1 MSTIA
6 HDGSNRWP
14 FDIAALR
21 RGDVVSADVI
31 EAAVGLKRT
40 DAEYHFEHLRIRDMV
55 VERFEEMGDEGVI
68 VTMRDG
74 GLQVLT
80 DEEAAGYVQA
90 RARKAKKDFAWSVYK
105 GSQIDRDKLLDET
118 REKLDRWQHVQAFR
132 LQQLRRMPP
141 PALTNE
147 GDA

>member
-1 MSTIA
+1 MTA
-6 HDGSNRWP
+6 LAGESNRWP

-21 RGDVVSADVI
+21 RGDAVSAEVI
-31 EAAVGLKRT
+31 ESAVGMKRT
-40 DAEYHFEHLRIRDMV
+40 DDDYHFEHLRIRDMV
-55 VERFEEMGDEGVI
+55 IDHFEERGDEGVI

-74 GLQVLT
+74 GLQILT

-118 REKLDRWQHVQAFR
+118 RERLDRWQHVQAFR
-132 LQQLRRMPP
+132 LQQLRMPPP

-147 GDA
+147 